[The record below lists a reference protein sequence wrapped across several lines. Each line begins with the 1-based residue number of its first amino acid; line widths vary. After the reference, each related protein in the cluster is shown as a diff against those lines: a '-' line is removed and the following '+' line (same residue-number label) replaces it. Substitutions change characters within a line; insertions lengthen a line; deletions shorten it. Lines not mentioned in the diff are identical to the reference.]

1 MSIHKTT
8 PKTTLS
14 EYLFATLFKER
25 KKLGKLM
32 EGGNKILCHHKAL
45 HICTTCQFQMQS
57 WICRFE
63 NPTLCGE
70 HNRTEPRRISSEVEM

>member
-32 EGGNKILCHHKAL
+32 EGGAIKSFVIIKLFIFAHLSVPNAELDLPI
-45 HICTTCQFQMQS
+45 
-57 WICRFE
+57 
-63 NPTLCGE
+63 
-70 HNRTEPRRISSEVEM
+70 

>member
-32 EGGNKILCHHKAL
+32 EGGSKILCHHKAL
-45 HICTTCQFQMQS
+45 QICTTCQFQMQS

-63 NPTLCGE
+63 TLLYVG
-70 HNRTEPRRISSEVEM
+70 NITEQNQEEYLLK